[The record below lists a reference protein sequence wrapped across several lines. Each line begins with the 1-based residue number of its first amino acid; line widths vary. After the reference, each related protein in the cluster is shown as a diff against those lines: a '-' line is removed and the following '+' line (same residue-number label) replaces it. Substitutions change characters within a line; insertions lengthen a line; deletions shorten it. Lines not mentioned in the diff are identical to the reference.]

1 VADARAQ
8 GSSVRFDNGRV
19 TLDARD
25 VPLRQV
31 LGQWAQVGGV
41 TIVNPDNLPS
51 TIVTLHLVD
60 VPERTALAT
69 LLRPVS
75 GYILAARRA
84 GARGPATIDRILILP
99 AGSATRAAAV
109 SGPTPAPGATQALPR
124 PGLTGADLAD
134 QDLQDFLNELDD
146 IDDIDDIDD
155 VDDSTDDD
163 SPTAIAVPD
172 GEPLRAATSTRVPT
186 PQVPTEP
193 SPGDVPVPTNP
204 FGIATGSTQPG
215 TVAPTG
221 ESQPQ
226 RGR

>member
-1 VADARAQ
+1 VLFLCGVADARAQ

-109 SGPTPAPGATQALPR
+109 SGPTPPSNRRAKIR
-124 PGLTGADLAD
+124 
-134 QDLQDFLNELDD
+134 
-146 IDDIDDIDD
+146 
-155 VDDSTDDD
+155 STN
-163 SPTAIAVPD
+163 PC
-172 GEPLRAATSTRVPT
+172 ATSLARV
-186 PQVPTEP
+186 V
-193 SPGDVPVPTNP
+193 
-204 FGIATGSTQPG
+204 
-215 TVAPTG
+215 
-221 ESQPQ
+221 
-226 RGR
+226 GR